1 MAELGFYVLLARRQ
15 PAFHKT
21 HAITHM
27 RHVLYPPPG
36 TPWTSCNINSGQ
48 CLGAGIARQSSLRRE
63 DHLKLS
69 GSSLPLN
76 TVCGWRG
83 GYL

>member
-36 TPWTSCNINSGQ
+36 TPWASCNINSG
-48 CLGAGIARQSSLRRE
+48 
-63 DHLKLS
+63 
-69 GSSLPLN
+69 
-76 TVCGWRG
+76 
-83 GYL
+83 